1 MNKKARSFYAAGFVF
16 SLSLACTGAAFDRTF
31 GNRIAGA
38 FTPAAVSYG
47 LHCKNAA
54 ISDHIK
60 RTLNSHGDACNT
72 QTVSNMVRHNMP
84 TMIVFCGIA
93 LAPFTE
99 RR

>member
-1 MNKKARSFYAAGFVF
+1 MCK
-16 SLSLACTGAAFDRTF
+16 GATFDRTF

-38 FTPAAVSYG
+38 VVPAAVSYG

-54 ISDHIK
+54 ISDHMK

-93 LAPFTE
+93 LCKFTE
-99 RR
+99 ILQLPPDK